1 MLAERLAVDGLDDP
15 RLDDYRHL
23 ADPAALVA
31 RGLFV
36 AEGRLVVDR
45 LVRDRRFVARSLL
58 LSDTAA
64 AAMATTLAAVQS
76 GTSIFTVPQAV
87 MNAVVGFNIHRG
99 CLALAERAPNCGLGE
114 LGLATCVSIVVAE
127 GVNNPDN
134 IGGLFRNAAALGASA
149 VVLGPDCGDPLYRK
163 AIRTSMAAT
172 LRLPWAA
179 SVPWPDALDAIRA
192 AGLTLVA
199 CTPALDVPS
208 LYDTELPSRIGVLVG
223 AEGHGLSR
231 AALDCA
237 DLRVRIPMHADM
249 DSLNVATAA
258 AIVLSAHAAAR
269 ARTTLDSAS
278 R

>member
-1 MLAERLAVDGLDDP
+1 VDSQGLPVDDLDDP
-15 RLDDYRHL
+15 RLDDYRHI
-23 ADPAALVA
+23 ADPGALVA

-58 LSDTAA
+58 LTDAA
-64 AAMATTLAAVQS
+64 ATAMASTLAAVDAA
-76 GTSIFTVPQAV
+76 TPVFTVPQAV
-87 MNAVVGFNIHRG
+87 MNGIVGFNIHRG
-99 CLALAERAPNCGLGE
+99 CLGLAERPPAAALTALP
-114 LGLATCVSIVVAE
+114 LADCPSIVIAE

-134 IGGLFRNAAALGASA
+134 VGGLFRNAAALGAAA

-179 SVPWPDALDAIRA
+179 GLPWPDALDAIRS
-192 AGLTLVA
+192 AGLTVVA
-199 CTPALDVPS
+199 CTPAPDASS
-208 LYDTELPSRIGVLVG
+208 LYDVDLPSRVAVLVG
-223 AEGHGLSR
+223 AEGPGLSR
-231 AALDCA
+231 AALDHA

-258 AIVLSAHAAAR
+258 AIVLSALAAAHAQHPR
-269 ARTTLDSAS
+269 
-278 R
+278 